1 MESFCP
7 FFPPLLRLNIQKKGH
22 IYSSRESSRTT
33 MADCITIAPEL
44 SFKDQVCSTPLFLV
58 NFGLTDLFLVPF
70 QKITELAAHLSRSL
84 PNADNQVAV
93 KEFVQGYEAQV
104 DTEEGRGDVE
114 DAKKKQVV
122 KSIVDKFVELKGGL
136 EAAKESGQLTS
147 FC

>member
-1 MESFCP
+1 M
-7 FFPPLLRLNIQKKGH
+7 
-22 IYSSRESSRTT
+22 
-33 MADCITIAPEL
+33 
-44 SFKDQVCSTPLFLV
+44 
-58 NFGLTDLFLVPF
+58 
-70 QKITELAAHLSRSL
+70 
-84 PNADNQVAV
+84 
-93 KEFVQGYEAQV
+93 QGYEAQV